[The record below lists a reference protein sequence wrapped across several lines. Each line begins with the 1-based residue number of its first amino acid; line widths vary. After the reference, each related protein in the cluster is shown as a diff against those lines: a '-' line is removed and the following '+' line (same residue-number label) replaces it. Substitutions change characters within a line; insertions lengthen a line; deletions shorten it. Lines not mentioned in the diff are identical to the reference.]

1 MKRQWMKTSPFSNK
15 EVMREK
21 ILQEA
26 MTKVK
31 SERTKNIQR
40 LRTGK
45 QNFSELARQILNDT
59 MSVTT
64 STEAVSFI
72 LAPTP
77 PPQLPT
83 VCGEEDEFNENEML
97 EAQDENETVT
107 MNNAEDSNDEEVLI
121 RFLGSEHHELLMH
134 QIAEAMKH
142 EYGNLEYDGT
152 GYDDT
157 DDYDGGYDWAKEE
170 EVAANTDRYLICPIC
185 RSSTMEIDGQIG
197 RCPCGALLNLQNAN
211 TGQILSADQLRN
223 LLAAVYDRY
232 INKYFYSVFFFDP
245 DIHDSSYLLSCCD
258 RHLLVC
264 DDITLVDVSYSGLK
278 TAGLYDNEQEVHNHH
293 MKSTMIVDSKEQ
305 GGGMSSKKK
314 GGLEFIQR
322 EHSDLIAFCSFCGFA
337 ERII

>member
-40 LRTGK
+40 LRTGE

-59 MSVTT
+59 MSVT
-64 STEAVSFI
+64 SSNNVSSPESVS
-72 LAPTP
+72 LVLPPRPPLP
-77 PPQLPT
+77 PPIG
-83 VCGEEDEFNENEML
+83 CGEVDEFNEDELL
-97 EAQDENETVT
+97 EAHDENETVT
-107 MNNAEDSNDEEVLI
+107 MNNAEDGNDEAALI

-142 EYGNLEYDGT
+142 EYGNLESDENGH
-152 GYDDT
+152 DDT
-157 DDYDGGYDWAKEE
+157 VDDGDDDGGYDWAREE

-185 RSSTMEIDGQIG
+185 RSSTMEIDGQTG
-197 RCPCGALLNLQNAN
+197 RCPCGALLNLHNTH

-232 INKYFYSVFFFDP
+232 VNQYFFSNFFFFDP
-245 DIHDSSYLLSCCD
+245 DIHDSSYLLTY
-258 RHLLVC
+258 LL
-264 DDITLVDVSYSGLK
+264 TYFLVTTGIYSF
-278 TAGLYDNEQEVHNHH
+278 V
-293 MKSTMIVDSKEQ
+293 MILLSWMHRMVD
-305 GGGMSSKKK
+305 
-314 GGLEFIQR
+314 
-322 EHSDLIAFCSFCGFA
+322 
-337 ERII
+337 